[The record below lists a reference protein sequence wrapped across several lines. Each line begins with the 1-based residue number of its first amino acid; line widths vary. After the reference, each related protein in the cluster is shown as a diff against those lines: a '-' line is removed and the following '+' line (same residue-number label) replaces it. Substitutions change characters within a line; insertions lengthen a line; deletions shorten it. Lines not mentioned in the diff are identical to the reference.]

1 MEVGDMVSARK
12 LTLMIVDDD
21 PSIVRLL
28 RHVLQQRF
36 ADQVDVH
43 VETSAR
49 SAMTWLDEHCCDLLI
64 SDIEMPGTD
73 GLEILRHAKFRN
85 AWTQVVFITGH
96 SSLDRINEAVES
108 GASDYLLK
116 PIDREELID
125 VVSQLCRRCA
135 RWQSALLSTF
145 GAAK

>member
-1 MEVGDMVSARK
+1 MVSARK

-28 RHVLQQRF
+28 RQVLENRF
-36 ADQVDVH
+36 ADQIDVH
-43 VETSAR
+43 VETSAQ
-49 SAMTWLDEHCCDLLI
+49 AALTWLDEHCCDLLV
-64 SDIEMPGTD
+64 SDIEMPGID
-73 GLEILRHAKFRN
+73 GLDILRHAKFRN

-116 PIDREELID
+116 PIDREELVD

-145 GAAK
+145 GSR

>member
-1 MEVGDMVSARK
+1 MVSARK

-28 RHVLQQRF
+28 RHALENRF
-36 ADQVDVH
+36 ADQIDVH
-43 VETSAR
+43 VETSAPT
-49 SAMTWLDEHCCDLLI
+49 ALAWLDEHCCDLLI
-64 SDIEMPGTD
+64 SDIEMPGID
-73 GLEILRHAKFRN
+73 GLDILRHAKFRN

-116 PIDREELID
+116 PIDRDELVD
-125 VVSQLCRRCA
+125 VVSQLGRRCA
-135 RWQSALLSTF
+135 RWQAALLSTF
-145 GAAK
+145 GCGR